1 MPTIE
6 DALAYMGIDYPDEV
20 IRRNANRALATAIK
34 TLHGAVG
41 EDVDKL
47 LPNDERATEI
57 VLIFAD
63 DLYNQRGISA
73 KVSGATR
80 QLVADMVLQLQM
92 ELRRLRAREVSSV

>member
-6 DALAYMGIDYPDEV
+6 DALAYLGIDYPDDV

-41 EDVDKL
+41 EDVEQL
-47 LPNDERATEI
+47 LPNDERAAEI
-57 VLIFAD
+57 VLMFTD
-63 DLYNQRGISA
+63 DLYSQRGTSA

-80 QLVADMVLQLQM
+80 QLVNDMILQLQM
-92 ELRRLRAREVSSV
+92 ELRTKREEAAKA